1 MSNNI
6 VLTEKPSGQFSLVQ
20 LTFAENKYC
29 ERRALGR
36 PRREAYRYAFPED
49 KDMIDD
55 SVDTAARRL
64 EKRPEI
70 QARIVEWVLDQT
82 EEEKSVFREDRQ
94 WAIDNT
100 RKNLKIIAADPK
112 MFAMFGIK
120 LMEFLGKLE
129 GWFTDRLEITA
140 TGTATTGEKFED
152 AQVESKI
159 DRLLTMMS
167 RYQNQQ
173 TEKKEIEQ

>member
-1 MSNNI
+1 MNNNI
-6 VLTEKPSGQFSLVQ
+6 TLTEQPSGQFSLVQ
-20 LTFAENKYC
+20 LTFGEDRYC

-55 SVDTAARRL
+55 SVDSATRRL

-70 QARIVEWVLDQT
+70 QARIVEWVLDKT
-82 EEEKSVFREDRQ
+82 EEEKAVFREDRK
-94 WAIDNT
+94 WAIDTT
-100 RKNLKIIAADPK
+100 RKQLKLLATDPK
-112 MFAMFGIK
+112 MFAMFGLK

-140 TGTATTGEKFED
+140 TGSASTTGEKFDET
-152 AQVESKI
+152 QVEAKI
-159 DRLLTMMS
+159 DRLLTMIT

-173 TEKKEIEQ
+173 TENKEN